1 MEKKKYA
8 GIILAAGS
16 GSRMKSS
23 IPKQY
28 IEIDNRPLIYYTLDT
43 FERSVVDEIIL
54 VVRPGDEDYVKR
66 EIVERYSFS
75 KVRAIV
81 AGGDS
86 RTMSVYN
93 GIKASEADYVLIH
106 DGARAC
112 ASVELVNRMAD
123 QVLLSPC
130 IAAVPSKDTVKISD
144 SAGYVES
151 TPKREN
157 VYIVQT
163 PQAFNRKELLE
174 AYLLLEDMT
183 PEDKSVL
190 TDDSM
195 IMENAGKKVRLVAG
209 EYSNIKVTT
218 PEDLD
223 FIKIIKKN

>member
-1 MEKKKYA
+1 MSKKKYA

-28 IEIDNRPLIYYTLDT
+28 IEIENRPLIYYTLET

-54 VVRPGDEDYVKR
+54 VVRPGDEDYVKK
-66 EIVERYSFS
+66 EIVDRYSFS
-75 KVRAIV
+75 KVKAIV

-93 GIKASEADYVLIH
+93 GIKAAEADYVLIH

-112 ASVELVNRMAD
+112 ASVELVNRMAKE
-123 QVLLSPC
+123 VVISPC
-130 IAAVPSKDTVKISD
+130 IAAVPSKDTVKLSD
-144 SAGYVES
+144 SDGYVES
-151 TPKREN
+151 TPKREC

-163 PQAFNRKELLE
+163 PQAFDRKELLD
-174 AYLLLEDMT
+174 AYLLLDEMS
-183 PEDKSVL
+183 EEEKAIL